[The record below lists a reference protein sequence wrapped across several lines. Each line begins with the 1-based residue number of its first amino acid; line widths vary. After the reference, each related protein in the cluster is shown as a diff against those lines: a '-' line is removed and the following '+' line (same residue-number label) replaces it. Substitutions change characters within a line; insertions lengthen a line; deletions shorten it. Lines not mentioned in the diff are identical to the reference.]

1 MSEKK
6 IDVNNDTSII
16 EYANNVVHYHQPKFK
31 TKYFVG
37 RSSLTPFKEMH
48 QYMMELRT
56 KQDAFLHC
64 EWEEEKKKLELKIEE
79 EKLKK
84 AEAAELNERDEL
96 EIAYIRLDLLNI
108 RKDMKKFKDNLKRAL
123 LEKDDILELIR
134 ELDESP
140 RGKLPDGTRIL
151 DIMDDKEKCEEL
163 EKEYWTLRLAKQAST
178 EMLAYG
184 KVGTGNIDAI
194 AMLEPPQ
201 QKEVL
206 EVAANYATRF
216 DIGMAQIMD
225 KTLND
230 LRIGYNSDNM
240 KDKMLQIGIADG
252 LEKEDLLKNKVE
264 ENNTLINNK
273 YKELETTDKKDDSW
287 SLKE

>member
-1 MSEKK
+1 MSDKK

-16 EYANNVVHYHQPKFK
+16 EFANEVVHYHQPKFK

-64 EWEEEKKKLELKIEE
+64 EWEEEKKKLEEQIEA

-84 AEAAELNERDEL
+84 AEAGGADKLD
-96 EIAYIRLDLLNI
+96 IAYIRLDLLNI
-108 RKDMKKFKDNLKRAL
+108 RKDMKKFKDNLNRAL
-123 LEKDDILELIR
+123 IEKDDILQLIR

-163 EKEYWTLRLAKQAST
+163 EKEYWSLRLAKQAAT

-206 EVAANYATRF
+206 EIAANYATRF

-225 KTLND
+225 KTVND

-240 KDKMLQIGIADG
+240 KDKMLQIGIAEG
-252 LEKEDLLKNKVE
+252 LEREDLLKNKVE

-273 YKELETTDKKDDSW
+273 YKELEKPNEGNKPDDSW

>member
-1 MSEKK
+1 MSDKK

-16 EYANNVVHYHQPKFK
+16 EYANDVVHYHQPKFK

-64 EWEEEKKKLELKIEE
+64 EWEEEKKKLEEQIET

-84 AEAAELNERDEL
+84 AEAAPPEEKDDL
-96 EIAYIRLDLLNI
+96 EIAYIKLDLLNI

-123 LEKDDILELIR
+123 IEKDDILELIR
-134 ELDESP
+134 ELDASP
-140 RGKLPDGTRIL
+140 QGKLPDGTRLL

-184 KVGTGNIDAI
+184 KIGTGNIDAI
-194 AMLEPPQ
+194 AMLPPPQ

>member
-16 EYANNVVHYHQPKFK
+16 EYANDVVHYHQPKFK

-240 KDKMLQIGIADG
+240 KEKMLQIGIASG
-252 LEKEDLLKNKVE
+252 LEKEDLLKNSVQ
-264 ENNTLINNK
+264 ENNTVINNK

>member
-134 ELDESP
+134 ELDESA

-240 KDKMLQIGIADG
+240 KEKMLQIGIASG
-252 LEKEDLLKNKVE
+252 LEKEDLLKNSVQ
-264 ENNTLINNK
+264 ENNTVINNK

>member
-1 MSEKK
+1 M
-6 IDVNNDTSII
+6 
-16 EYANNVVHYHQPKFK
+16 
-31 TKYFVG
+31 
-37 RSSLTPFKEMH
+37 
-48 QYMMELRT
+48 
-56 KQDAFLHC
+56 
-64 EWEEEKKKLELKIEE
+64 KKLT
-79 EKLKK
+79 
-84 AEAAELNERDEL
+84 
-96 EIAYIRLDLLNI
+96 
-108 RKDMKKFKDNLKRAL
+108 DNLKRAL
-123 LEKDDILELIR
+123 LEKDDIIELIR
-134 ELDESP
+134 ELDKSP

-151 DIMDDKEKCEEL
+151 DIMGDRERCEEL

-225 KTLND
+225 KTIND
-230 LRIGYNSDNM
+230 LRIGYNSDGM
-240 KDKMLQIGIADG
+240 KEKMLQIGIAEG
-252 LEKEDLLKNKVE
+252 LEKEDLLKNQVE
-264 ENNTLINNK
+264 KSNTLINNK
-273 YKELETTDKKDDSW
+273 YKELEKPNDSW